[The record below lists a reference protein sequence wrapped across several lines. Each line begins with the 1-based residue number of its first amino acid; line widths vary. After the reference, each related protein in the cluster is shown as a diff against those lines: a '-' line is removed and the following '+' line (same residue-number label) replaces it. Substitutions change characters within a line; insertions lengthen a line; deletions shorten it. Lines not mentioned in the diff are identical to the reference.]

1 MDPSNRM
8 RMFNNV
14 KHRDAIYLK
23 FRDRFF
29 SLTMLGLELKGSI
42 SYKIKENLLLY
53 CRKFLEFVVV
63 VMHAFLYKQR
73 FFSTQP
79 QYYLTFLT

>member
-1 MDPSNRM
+1 
-8 RMFNNV
+8 
-14 KHRDAIYLK
+14 
-23 FRDRFF
+23 
-29 SLTMLGLELKGSI
+29 MLGLELKGSI

-53 CRKFLEFVVV
+53 CRKFLEFVVA